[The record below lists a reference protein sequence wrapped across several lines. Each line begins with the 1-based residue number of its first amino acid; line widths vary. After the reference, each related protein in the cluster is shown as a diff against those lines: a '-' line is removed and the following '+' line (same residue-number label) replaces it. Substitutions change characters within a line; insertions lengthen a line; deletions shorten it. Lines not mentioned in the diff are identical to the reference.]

1 VSTDAM
7 LEDLLGL
14 LNSKTRDGALEW
26 VAQAQDRFV
35 LEVTA
40 GTVLLAS
47 SSNVLALNVYPTTT
61 STLGTVIELAVF
73 NPNGVEV
80 ASLQSTDVDPNE
92 QLRALF
98 ASVRDQALGADKVI
112 ADVIKELTGK
122 TQERRAR
129 RSS

>member
-80 ASLQSTDVDPNE
+80 ASLQSTDVEPNE

>member
-1 VSTDAM
+1 MSTDVK
-7 LEDLLGL
+7 LQDLLGL
-14 LNSKTRDGALEW
+14 LIKKTNDGALEW
-26 VAQAQDRFV
+26 VAQSQDRFV
-35 LEVTA
+35 LEVGA
-40 GTVLLAS
+40 GTVLIDS
-47 SSNVLALNVYPTTT
+47 SSNVFSLNVYPATTPT
-61 STLGTVIELAVF
+61 FRTLIRLAVF

-98 ASVRDQALGADKVI
+98 AIVRDQALGADKVI
-112 ADVIKELTGK
+112 EGVIKELTGK